1 MTGDANASADAPFV
15 VRASAPVRTAD
26 VGGWTDTWFASTGLV
41 CNVAIEHR
49 ARVTVRVD
57 PTGGREVRLH
67 LAITGEDYTFGADE
81 PALRHPII
89 EGAIAALAPGGS
101 VEVDIDDS
109 IEPGSGLGTSATVM
123 VAMVAALVCARGEAI
138 DPASIASAAHRYET
152 ATGKQ
157 SGVQDH
163 WAAAF
168 GGVSLLHVDYPQVR
182 RTAVAVASAV
192 EHELGR
198 ALHTVWFGQPHASSA
213 LHDEVIARLELEGAP
228 VALDRMRAAAA
239 GAARALADGDL
250 TRYGTALVEN
260 HEAIRLLHGD
270 LLSNDADELSTM
282 AAAFGAR
289 GWKVNGAGGSGG
301 SMVVLG
307 PADRAADEALREAIA
322 ARHGW
327 RLIVAPIAT
336 RGVVAERFVADGGAP
351 R

>member
-26 VGGWTDTWFASTGLV
+26 IGGWTDTWFASTGLV

-49 ARVTVRVD
+49 ARVTVSVD
-57 PTGGREVRLH
+57 PAGRHEVRLR
-67 LAITGEDYTFGADE
+67 LAITGEDYTFAVDD
-81 PALRHPII
+81 PVLRHPII
-89 EGAIAALAPGGS
+89 EGAIAALAPVGAS
-101 VEVDIDDS
+101 TVDIDDS

-123 VAMVAALVCARGEAI
+123 VALVAALECARGGAV
-138 DPASIASAAHRYET
+138 DAASVAAAAHRFET

-168 GGVSLLHVDYPQVR
+168 GGVSFLRVDYPRVQR
-182 RTAVAVASAV
+182 AAVPVASAI

-228 VALDRMRAAAA
+228 VALERMRVAAAA
-239 GAARALADGDL
+239 AARALTDGDL
-250 TRYGTALVEN
+250 AAYGTALVEN
-260 HEAIRLLHGD
+260 HEAIRLLHAD
-270 LLSNDADELSTM
+270 LLSDDADELS
-282 AAAFGAR
+282 ALAESYGAR

-307 PADRAADEALREAIA
+307 PADRAADEALCEVIA
-322 ARHGW
+322 GRSGW
-327 RLIVAPIAT
+327 GLIVAPVAAQ
-336 RGVVAERFVADGGAP
+336 GVVAERVAPERGGG